1 MKKYNLLKLVAVAFV
16 AGVCTSGQT
25 PNTANQELAMTRCTK
40 PANDD
45 SSDDTRGRRRSDGG
59 CGRCTSEV
67 ENQSDSQSKK
77 RKSAASKVIEGL
89 DAETVAANQKSAA
102 QKAMEAELKRD
113 R

>member
-1 MKKYNLLKLVAVAFV
+1 MDILSTFVVYTRKFKFFFKEKCYMKKYNLLKLVALAFV

-67 ENQSDSQSKK
+67 ENQKK
-77 RKSAASKVIEGL
+77 IADGYYVLLTECRGL
-89 DAETVAANQKSAA
+89 
-102 QKAMEAELKRD
+102 
-113 R
+113 